1 MTDDPSNSPESK
13 AGSRVPVSVG
23 IMAYNEEIF
32 IRLALEDV
40 INQQQNLVYVDEI
53 IVIIS
58 GSIDTTEDIARSM
71 ALKDSRIRVIIE
83 PERTGKIYS
92 VIHFLKASRNGIC
105 VVSSA
110 DVLAEEEC
118 FDNLAAP
125 LINNPEVGMTGPR
138 VIPRTI
144 LQRRTLALRLHQ
156 ELWEIHHELALTK
169 PKLGELVMVRKKFVD
184 QVPMVSGC
192 DEVML
197 EAAVIGSGGKLSYA
211 PKAIVHNFGAAKL
224 GEYFRTRSRNHTMHL
239 VTHRKLHY
247 DASTLRLRTIFG
259 PLVKYTVK
267 WPRKFIYIVVLLA
280 FEVAARSRARWS
292 FYRGETKMTWEPT
305 RSARVH
311 P

>member
-1 MTDDPSNSPESK
+1 
-13 AGSRVPVSVG
+13 
-23 IMAYNEEIF
+23 MAYNEEVF
-32 IRLALEDV
+32 IRSALADV
-40 INQQQNLVYVDEI
+40 IKQQQNLVYVDEI

-58 GSIDTTEDIARSM
+58 GSNDATEDIARSM
-71 ALKDSRIRVIIE
+71 ALDDSRIRVIIE
-83 PERTGKIYS
+83 AERTGKIYS
-92 VIHFLKASRNGIC
+92 VIHFLNVSRNAIC
-105 VVSSA
+105 VLSSA
-110 DVLAEEEC
+110 DVFAEEAC

-125 LINNPEVGMTGPR
+125 LIDDPAVGMTGPR
-138 VIPRTI
+138 VIPSTARR
-144 LQRRTLALRLHQ
+144 RRTLALRLHD

-169 PKLGELVMVRKKFVD
+169 PKLGELVMVRKEFVD
-184 QVPMVSGC
+184 HVPTVSGC

-197 EAAVIGSGGKLSYA
+197 EAAVIGSGAKLMYA
-211 PKAIVHNFGAAKL
+211 PTAIVHNVGAAKI

-259 PLVKYTVK
+259 PLVKYTVQRPK
-267 WPRKFIYIVVLLA
+267 QCIYIVVLLG

>member
-1 MTDDPSNSPESK
+1 MTDDPANSPVSET
-13 AGSRVPVSVG
+13 GSRVPVSVG
-23 IMAYNEEIF
+23 IMAYNEEVF
-32 IRLALEDV
+32 IQSAIEDV

-58 GSIDTTEDIARSM
+58 GSIDATEDIARSM
-71 ALKDSRIRVIIE
+71 ALKDSRVRVILE
-83 PERTGKIYS
+83 AERTGKIYS
-92 VIHFLKASRNGIC
+92 VIHFLKASRNAIC

-110 DVLAEEEC
+110 DVLAEAAC

-125 LINNPEVGMTGPR
+125 LIDDPGIGMTGPR
-138 VIPRTI
+138 VIPISTR
-144 LQRRTLALRLHQ
+144 QRRTLALRLHE
-156 ELWEIHHELALTK
+156 ELWEIHHELALTR
-169 PKLGELVMVRKKFVD
+169 PKLGELVMVRKEFVD
-184 QVPMVSGC
+184 QVPTVSGC

-197 EAAVIGSGGKLSYA
+197 EAAVIGSGARLSYA
-211 PKAIVHNFGAAKL
+211 PKAIVHNFGAAKI

-259 PLVKYTVK
+259 PLVNYSVQR
-267 WPRKFIYIVVLLA
+267 PRRFLYVVVLLS

-292 FYRGETKMTWEPT
+292 FYRGESKMTWEPT
-305 RSARVH
+305 QSARVH